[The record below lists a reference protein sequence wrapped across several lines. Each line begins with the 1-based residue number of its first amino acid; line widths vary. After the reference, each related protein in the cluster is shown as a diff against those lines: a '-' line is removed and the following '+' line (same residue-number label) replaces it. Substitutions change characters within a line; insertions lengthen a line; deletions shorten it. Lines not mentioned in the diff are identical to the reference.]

1 MARENTGILM
11 RCGRCLQQ
19 SVVSEMKY
27 AKDGTTLVCTNC
39 RGLSI
44 QEHLEKLRRKRQV
57 QFDITPPSS
66 ATRYACT
73 SCGFTFSRKNLKPG
87 RCPYCAKATIV
98 EQDSISSASLLDD
111 R

>member
-57 QFDITPPSS
+57 QSFDITPPSS
-66 ATRYACT
+66 ATKLRVHQLRLHLFSQESETWQMPLLCQGDDCRT
-73 SCGFTFSRKNLKPG
+73 GFDLECLVVG
-87 RCPYCAKATIV
+87 
-98 EQDSISSASLLDD
+98 
-111 R
+111 

>member
-44 QEHLEKLRRKRQV
+44 QEHLEKLRRKGQSISISLHQV
-57 QFDITPPSS
+57 QQQS
-66 ATRYACT
+66 TRA
-73 SCGFTFSRKNLKPG
+73 P
-87 RCPYCAKATIV
+87 AA
-98 EQDSISSASLLDD
+98 ASPFLA
-111 R
+111 RI

>member
-39 RGLSI
+39 RGS
-44 QEHLEKLRRKRQV
+44 
-57 QFDITPPSS
+57 FYPGTPRETATERTGAVVRHHATKFSNA
-66 ATRYACT
+66 ATRA
-73 SCGFTFSRKNLKPG
+73 P
-87 RCPYCAKATIV
+87 AA
-98 EQDSISSASLLDD
+98 ASPFLA
-111 R
+111 RI